1 MSYKMLKERFGTQAF
16 ANKERTVRA
25 ALDTAYADMSRR
37 QTGHCPELKNVC
49 IDMLV
54 EVFSDPAQIAGQD
67 YDTWHRKLSEGLVQR
82 WNSVEKGFGTVG
94 KAQKVIN
101 MAWKYLSCIS
111 NDYDEVLPSCH
122 MTLDS
127 YTLDWYEMVVKPW
140 AKAQHRQVGRKVSA
154 WSKIE
159 SYAEYLLIQHNIR
172 DYLASGAHYSIS
184 IGTQQT
190 PQIPL
195 SSLPVEAEF
204 IIWEGQIID
213 RKYND
218 LIKLLEKYAS
228 ENKELTTGDNNDN
241 WLVGTLFQDYLKGYI
256 NNF

>member
-1 MSYKMLKERFGTQAF
+1 MTYEMLKERFGTQVF
-16 ANKERTVRA
+16 ANKERTVRV
-25 ALDTAYADMSRR
+25 ALDNAYADMSRR
-37 QTGHCPELKNVC
+37 QNGHIPEMKNVC
-49 IDMLV
+49 IDMLT
-54 EVFSDPAQIAGQD
+54 EVFSAPAQIAQKD
-67 YDTWHRKLSEGLVQR
+67 FDTWHRELSTELVRR
-82 WNSVEKGFGTVG
+82 WNSVAEGFGTVG

-111 NDYDEVLPSCH
+111 NEYDRILPYCH

-127 YTLDWYEMVVKPW
+127 YTLAWYEAVVKPW
-140 AKAQHRQVGRKVSA
+140 AKAHHRRVGRKVSA

-159 SYAEYLLIQHNIR
+159 SYDEYLLIQHNIR
-172 DYLASGAHYSIS
+172 DYLVSGAYYYIS

-195 SSLPVEAEF
+195 SSLPMEAEF

-218 LIKLLEKYAS
+218 LIKLLEQYAG
-228 ENKELTTGDNNDN
+228 ENKELATGQNYDN
-241 WLVGTLFQDYLKGYI
+241 WLVGTLFQDYLKGYM

>member
-1 MSYKMLKERFGTQAF
+1 MSYEMLKERFGTRVF
-16 ANKERTVRA
+16 ADKERTVPA
-25 ALDTAYADMSRR
+25 ALDNAYADMSRR
-37 QTGHCPELKNVC
+37 QNGHGPELKNVC

-67 YDTWHRKLSEGLVQR
+67 YDTWHRKLSEELIQR
-82 WNSVEKGFGTVG
+82 WNSVEKGFGTIG

-111 NDYDEVLPSCH
+111 TDYDEVLPFCH

-127 YTLDWYEMVVKPW
+127 YTLDWYEEVVKPW
-140 AKAQHRQVGRKVSA
+140 AKAQDRQVGRKVSA

-159 SYAEYLLIQHNIR
+159 SYDEYLLIQHNIR
-172 DYLASGAHYSIS
+172 DYLASGAHYSIF
-184 IGTQQT
+184 IDTQQT
-190 PQIPL
+190 QKILL
-195 SSLPVEAEF
+195 SSLPAEAEF

-218 LIKLLEKYAS
+218 LIKLLENYAGK
-228 ENKELTTGDNNDN
+228 NKKLESGATYDN
-241 WLVGTLFQDYLKGYI
+241 WLLGPLFLDYLRGYL